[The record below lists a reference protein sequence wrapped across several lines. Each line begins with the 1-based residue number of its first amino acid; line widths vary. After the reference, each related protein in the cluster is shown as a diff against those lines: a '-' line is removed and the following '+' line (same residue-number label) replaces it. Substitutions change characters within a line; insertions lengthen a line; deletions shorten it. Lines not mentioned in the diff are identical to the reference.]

1 MHSFLIAVL
10 FLAFLLLPCL
20 AAANGDS
27 ARLEAKAKPKRI
39 IRQRRAEK
47 PAQPQAAPRVE
58 QAVVQAVEQ
67 RVERR
72 RGDRRHPAERVA
84 EPQVAA
90 KPTSPVSVA
99 VMENPSLQDPDN
111 SGVRHRR
118 AILLKCVRVSQ
129 LKQIHLTPERGGS
142 RAA

>member
-10 FLAFLLLPCL
+10 FLAFLFLPCL
-20 AAANGDS
+20 AAANGDR
-27 ARLEAKAKPKRI
+27 ARMEAKAEPKRI

-47 PAQPQAAPRVE
+47 PVQPQAPPRVE
-58 QAVVQAVEQ
+58 QTVVQAGEQ

-129 LKQIHLTPERGGS
+129 LKQLHLAPERGDS